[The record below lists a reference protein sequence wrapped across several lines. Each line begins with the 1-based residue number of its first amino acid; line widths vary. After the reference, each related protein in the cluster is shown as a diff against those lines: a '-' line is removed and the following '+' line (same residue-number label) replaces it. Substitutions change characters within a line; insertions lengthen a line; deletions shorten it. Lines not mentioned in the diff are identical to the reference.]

1 MLMKVID
8 LVKDYWVQ
16 IVFLAGIIGSF
27 LTLLKSYREATKCS
41 LRNDM
46 LEIWDKCKDKKQ
58 ITRYQLESFIESRDL
73 YFRLKGDGFIH
84 RIDDI
89 IKTFEVID

>member
-1 MLMKVID
+1 MKTID
-8 LVKDYWVQ
+8 FIKDYWVQ
-16 IVFLAGIIGSF
+16 IVFLVGVIGGF
-27 LTLLKSYREATKCS
+27 IKILKSCREAIKCS

-58 ITRYQLESFIESRDL
+58 ITRYQLESFVESRDL
-73 YFRLKGDGFIH
+73 YFKLKGDGFIH

-89 IKTFEVID
+89 IKTFAIID

>member
-1 MLMKVID
+1 MTIIKF
-8 LVKDYWVQ
+8 VKDYWVQ
-16 IVFLAGIIGSF
+16 LVFLFGIFGSIIVFAKTYFSAI
-27 LTLLKSYREATKCS
+27 KCS

-73 YFRLKGDGFIH
+73 YFKLKGDGFIH

-89 IKTFEVID
+89 IKTFEIVD